1 MYTILLLTLKHR
13 TRSSLERTISFWK
26 VENWQ
31 EKSLLLS
38 DAMAEA
44 DAECILCKDSNAGAT
59 ERGTK
64 IEITHNLENFRSRK
78 GRLPSYCSNTN

>member
-38 DAMAEA
+38 DAMAKA
-44 DAECILCKDSNAGAT
+44 DAEYILCKDSDVGMT
-59 ERGTK
+59 ERGIK
-64 IEITHNLENFRSRK
+64 IEITQSGEF
-78 GRLPSYCSNTN
+78 